1 MSFESRFDIRGA
13 VPWRGDMSEVELSR
27 GASGLLLSDGQKGAS
42 AAFSGDGPK
51 RFRVMSGGKETI
63 PAVSDGT
70 PFSLT
75 KRSPAAMTTLTLA
88 LLLLAV
94 LLQLAEPA
102 FPDEPAPLSVAPV
115 NAVSEYAVFTGRA
128 YASQSSPRNL
138 QIVTMLKLKRTLL
151 IGGRDS
157 IYSLDLE
164 HQPQD
169 EMFYRKKITWEP
181 TEENIKKCLQRGKRK
196 VSLAAT
202 HPCAEAWHGPCGAP
216 TVPHLQPPRMAALS
230 RHVVEEC
237 RNFVKVL
244 LSFDNG
250 TLFACGTNAFS
261 STCIKLGADSL
272 ERIGDPISGTARCP
286 QDVQYNSVAI
296 LADPH
301 FVHSL
306 EWGEHVYFFFHEIA
320 QEYLYLEKI
329 LISRVARVCKNDM
342 GGSPRVLDGQWTSYL
357 KATLNCSVPGD
368 SNFYFNI
375 LQSMTNIVTING
387 REMVLGVFST
397 PSNSI
402 PGSAVC
408 AFDLQTLS
416 ATFDGTF
423 KMQKSSDNYWTVV
436 PDNDVPKPR
445 PGTCIIPNT
454 TYSSKNLPDDVLKF
468 VREHPLM
475 NDGVPSLGNYPAV
488 VRTVLRYQFR
498 KIAVDTEA
506 GPYGNYT
513 VLFLGSSSGII
524 FKFLFSPNL
533 TPNMPSSTIFL
544 EEFDSFN
551 PEKCGE
557 NSSQFRRLEHL
568 VLDKP
573 SNSLLV
579 TFPFCLIRV
588 PVARCHLH
596 TLCMKYPFVQDVDYG
611 DTSHLGSCERLQQE
625 NFVKDPDG
633 MVSVNIVVAS
643 AVAAFVAGA
652 LLSGLSVC
660 WFMRRQH
667 QLRNAV
673 NSGNSRFRGETTQSM
688 ITHSTGSVMSVTRPN
703 GGYGGN
709 DQAPPRS
716 QSETLLSPL
725 IMQNE
730 WQKAMMGLTSSDVDT
745 EGILPTPEQT
755 PLQQKR
761 RPPGLQL
768 SGLDGT
774 WEQTAVYFGSGPV
787 ACQGLS
793 TSVMYLS
800 SKNLPSAVSMG
811 RGVRQSCVDR
821 GSTCQ
826 LADRPYLALAMPE
839 HRPMPSNHRNSSG
852 DYPYPVTPKDSPN
865 RRKVVSAPNT
875 SLDLGDHICGNPES
889 LRCNGSSSSSMR
901 ASSQHLHHC
910 KSHSQSS
917 QQTQQGSLGLLSSSL
932 HQTSFHGLADFGSER
947 TPTGQ

>member
-1 MSFESRFDIRGA
+1 
-13 VPWRGDMSEVELSR
+13 
-27 GASGLLLSDGQKGAS
+27 
-42 AAFSGDGPK
+42 
-51 RFRVMSGGKETI
+51 MSGGKETI

-196 VSLAAT
+196 
-202 HPCAEAWHGPCGAP
+202 
-216 TVPHLQPPRMAALS
+216 
-230 RHVVEEC
+230 EEC

-296 LADPH
+296 LADGSLYTATAIDVRGIDPVIYRSLKEGTPNLRTNKYESRWLQDPH

-596 TLCMKYPFVQDVDYG
+596 TLCMKNCISTRDPYCGWTKTNTCTFLELGARYPFVQDVDYG

>member
-1 MSFESRFDIRGA
+1 SFPLASDIPLTFNASDALQACRIRG
-13 VPWRGDMSEVELSR
+13 
-27 GASGLLLSDGQKGAS
+27 
-42 AAFSGDGPK
+42 
-51 RFRVMSGGKETI
+51 
-63 PAVSDGT
+63 T
-70 PFSLT
+70 P
-75 KRSPAAMTTLTLA
+75 R
-88 LLLLAV
+88 
-94 LLQLAEPA
+94 
-102 FPDEPAPLSVAPV
+102 
-115 NAVSEYAVFTGRA
+115 
-128 YASQSSPRNL
+128 
-138 QIVTMLKLKRTLL
+138 
-151 IGGRDS
+151 
-157 IYSLDLE
+157 
-164 HQPQD
+164 
-169 EMFYRKKITWEP
+169 
-181 TEENIKKCLQRGKRK
+181 
-196 VSLAAT
+196 
-202 HPCAEAWHGPCGAP
+202 
-216 TVPHLQPPRMAALS
+216 
-230 RHVVEEC
+230 EEC

-261 STCIKLGADSL
+261 STYSL
-272 ERIGDPISGTARCP
+272 ERIGDPVSGTARCP

-296 LADPH
+296 LADGSLYTATAIDVRGIDPVIYRSLKEGTPNLRTNKYESRWLQDPH

-342 GGSPRVLDGQWTSYL
+342 GGSPRVLDGQWTTYL

-375 LQSMTNIVTING
+375 LQSMTDIVTING

-436 PDNDVPKPR
+436 QDNDVPKPR

-454 TYSSKNLPDDVLKF
+454 TYSSKNLPDDVLRF

-488 VRTVLRYQFR
+488 VRTVLQYQFR
-498 KIAVDTEA
+498 EIAVDTEA

-533 TPNMPSSTIFL
+533 TPNMHSSTIFL

-551 PEKCGE
+551 PEKCGG

-579 TFPFCLIRV
+579 TFPFCLVRV

-596 TLCMKYPFVQDVDYG
+596 TLCMKNCISTRDPYCGWTKTNTCTFLEPGARYPFVQDVDYG
-611 DTSHLGSCERLQQE
+611 DTSHLGSCEGLQQE
-625 NFVKDPDG
+625 NFVKDPEG

-660 WFMRRQH
+660 WFMRHQH

-730 WQKAMMGLTSSDVDT
+730 WHKAMMGLTSTDVDG

-774 WEQTAVYFGSGPV
+774 WD
-787 ACQGLS
+787 
-793 TSVMYLS
+793 
-800 SKNLPSAVSMG
+800 MG

-875 SLDLGDHICGNPES
+875 NLDLGDHICGNPES
-889 LRCNGSSSSSMR
+889 LRSRLSTR
-901 ASSQHLHHC
+901 PRFTAW
-910 KSHSQSS
+910 
-917 QQTQQGSLGLLSSSL
+917 QTLAAKGLLQGSEEARGGPRWRVTRTQFGNELPLFFAGEATTPLPPPGGLSFSL
-932 HQTSFHGLADFGSER
+932 TCCVSRFTLFSK
-947 TPTGQ
+947 